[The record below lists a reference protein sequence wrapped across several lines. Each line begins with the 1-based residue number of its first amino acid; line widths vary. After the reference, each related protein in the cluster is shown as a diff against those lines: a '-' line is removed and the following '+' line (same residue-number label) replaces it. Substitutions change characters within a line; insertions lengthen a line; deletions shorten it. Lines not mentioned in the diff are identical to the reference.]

1 MPSGNGTSPHN
12 ACLVVVVFVP
22 VAICAPAVF
31 VFIPPPMLLTPATLP
46 RIVQF
51 TTLMIC
57 LAAVPSVS
65 VNCLVKGML
74 GVSDPALTSCL
85 VFCLQ
90 AGRCGAKQKRR
101 QSDEGEKRFP
111 HCVH

>member
-1 MPSGNGTSPHN
+1 MALVPVRHT
-12 ACLVVVVFVP
+12 CLVVVVFVP

-46 RIVQF
+46 RTVQF

-65 VNCLVKGML
+65 FNCLVKVMF
-74 GVSDPALTSCL
+74 GVSDPALTSVL
-85 VFCLQ
+85 VFCLK
-90 AGRCGAKQKRR
+90 ARHRGTKHKRCE
-101 QSDEGEKRFP
+101 SDEGEKRFSD
-111 HCVH
+111 HVH